1 MMEESLDQRTCG
13 DCGGVVTSN
22 KRECPE
28 CGRLLR
34 SHRKR
39 RNRRVGIDLDSDCI
53 EEPDRTF
60 ESRLEDGFS
69 MLRWE

>member
-1 MMEESLDQRTCG
+1 MMNESLDQRICG
-13 DCGGVVTSN
+13 DCGFVVTSD

-39 RNRRVGIDLDSDCI
+39 RSRRVGIDLDSDCI
-53 EEPDRTF
+53 EEMDRSF

>member
-1 MMEESLDQRTCG
+1 MTKSIKRIVCS
-13 DCGGVVTSN
+13 DCGVVVTSD

-34 SHRKR
+34 SQRKR
-39 RNRRVGIDLDSDCI
+39 RNRKVGIDLDSDCI
-53 EEPDRTF
+53 EEPDRSF
-60 ESRLEDGFS
+60 ESRLEDGLS